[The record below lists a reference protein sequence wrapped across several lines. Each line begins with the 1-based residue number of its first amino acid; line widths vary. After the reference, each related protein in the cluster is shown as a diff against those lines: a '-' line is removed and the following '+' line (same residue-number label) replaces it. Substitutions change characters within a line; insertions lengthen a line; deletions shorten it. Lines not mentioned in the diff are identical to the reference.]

1 MSDYIET
8 LTTELETSYMRYKD
22 NPTAENRAALS
33 DSMLKTNSLYAHEG
47 LEEPFGRI
55 LMQLITLNNS
65 NLTSEQNNRL
75 AGNFFKLTYEIKDR
89 IFQHPK
95 ILDTLFTL
103 MLELKMDPQ
112 SKNYVLLYRSIHYFR
127 KFWKGYIYFCRWWN
141 LDNFKDKDY
150 VIKKGAKMSIA
161 ESALIS
167 YTKCLINTDF
177 KEDLAKLAVIFIQK
191 LSQYPLTKYSNY
203 YTAKLLHKLKYG
215 NQLIRSIL
223 RPFII
228 AKPLKPWAWHLMS
241 KTFDSN
247 NEFTEK
253 YSCMLLALKFGK
265 TFPDNTINDIYLD
278 MALMYYNRNEM
289 PYAKFFMEIYT
300 KIRQDL
306 GYKVPDFVKKIISQR
321 NYSEATPLRP
331 NTAIDYTGNCRE
343 ILRRTP
349 NPDKPMF
356 DELMHNLETNYS
368 ETIQWSQDWY
378 DTVDEIEMNY

>member
-1 MSDYIET
+1 MSDYIER
-8 LTTELETSYMRYKD
+8 LATELETSYMRYKD
-22 NPTAENRAALS
+22 APTAENRAALS
-33 DSMLKTNSLYAHEG
+33 DSMLKINSLYAHEG
-47 LEEPFGRI
+47 LEDQFGRI

-65 NLTSEQNNRL
+65 NLTNQQNDRL
-75 AGNFFKLTYEIKDR
+75 AENFFVLTYKIKDR

-95 ILDTLFTL
+95 ILDSLFTL

-112 SKNYVLLYRSIHYFR
+112 SKNYVLLYKSIHRFR

-141 LDNFKDKDY
+141 LDNFQAKDY
-150 VIKKGAKMSIA
+150 IIPKNSKMSIA
-161 ESALIS
+161 ESALIF
-167 YTKCLINTDF
+167 YTKCLINTNF
-177 KEDLAKLAVIFIQK
+177 KEDLAQLAVIFIQK

-215 NQLIRSIL
+215 NELIRSIL

-228 AKPLKPWAWHLMS
+228 QKPFKPWAWHLMS
-241 KTFDSN
+241 KTFDPN

-253 YSCMLLALKFGK
+253 YSCLLLALKCGK
-265 TFPDNTINDIYLD
+265 MFPDNIINDIYLD
-278 MALMYYNRNEM
+278 MALMFYNRNEM
-289 PYAKFFMEIYT
+289 PFAKFFMEIFV
-300 KIRQDL
+300 KIRQES
-306 GYKVPDFVKKIISQR
+306 GYKIPDFVKKIIIQR
-321 NYSEATPLRP
+321 IYVETTPLRP

-378 DTVDEIEMNY
+378 DTLDNVETNY